1 MFTRG
6 RIMWMA
12 HSKLSNVPVW
22 LAMVTVNMRP
32 SWLPQTSQVS
42 MIIPSLIPLLQT
54 LSVAAPLAAG

>member
-1 MFTRG
+1 
-6 RIMWMA
+6 MA